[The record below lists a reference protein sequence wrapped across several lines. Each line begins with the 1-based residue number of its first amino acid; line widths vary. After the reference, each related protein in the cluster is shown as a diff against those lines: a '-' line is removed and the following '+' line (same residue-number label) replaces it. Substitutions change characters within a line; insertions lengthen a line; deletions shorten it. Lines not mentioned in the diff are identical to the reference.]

1 MKCWDLPRCNWR
13 LKLSLM
19 MIVFS
24 SLSQIVPE
32 KDLAMKIGMLPE
44 NEGSGSPRFFEAMQ
58 ITEVN
63 ARVK

>member
-1 MKCWDLPRCNWR
+1 
-13 LKLSLM
+13 M

-44 NEGSGSPRFFEAMQ
+44 NEGSRSPRFFEAMQ

-63 ARVK
+63 ERVK